1 MHITLADLHWGGH
14 HTPYVVYLSSHFLDE
29 GHDVAFITDEAN
41 PRLEELPDSNHLN
54 VRTVKFPRWPDNF
67 GEGLFE
73 SIREQHTRV
82 KQLGEIFQIAE
93 NLDTDILHL
102 LYFDG
107 TQVPLWLASRN
118 WNENLPPIVGT
129 LHRDAFLDNS
139 ERTLP
144 KVATQAVTRFALNA
158 TLRDG
163 TLDVLTIHANSIR
176 DRIIGAIPAATRE
189 NVVTIPAP
197 TPEISVDIS
206 QSEAREY
213 LNLPQDR
220 TVFLFFGGLRYEKG
234 PDVLA
239 NALREV
245 DREITVVYAGSEV
258 DFSQSD
264 VDRWSRQTPECVEI
278 DDRLRFIPEDDVDY
292 YFVGSDAV
300 VLPYRRKRGIS
311 GPLRRAAMSSAPII
325 GNSNSDIGDII
336 ESEGIGRTFNEE
348 SDLTRILADC

>member
-1 MHITLADLHWGGH
+1 
-14 HTPYVVYLSSHFLDE
+14 
-29 GHDVAFITDEAN
+29 
-41 PRLEELPDSNHLN
+41 
-54 VRTVKFPRWPDNF
+54 
-67 GEGLFE
+67 
-73 SIREQHTRV
+73 
-82 KQLGEIFQIAE
+82 
-93 NLDTDILHL
+93 
-102 LYFDG
+102 
-107 TQVPLWLASRN
+107 
-118 WNENLPPIVGT
+118 
-129 LHRDAFLDNS
+129 
-139 ERTLP
+139 
-144 KVATQAVTRFALNA
+144 
-158 TLRDG
+158 
-163 TLDVLTIHANSIR
+163 
-176 DRIIGAIPAATRE
+176 
-189 NVVTIPAP
+189 VVTIPAP

-348 SDLTRILADC
+348 SDLTRILADCQLQDDESLQQLLRDFARSRHWSQTGDILLEIYNQ